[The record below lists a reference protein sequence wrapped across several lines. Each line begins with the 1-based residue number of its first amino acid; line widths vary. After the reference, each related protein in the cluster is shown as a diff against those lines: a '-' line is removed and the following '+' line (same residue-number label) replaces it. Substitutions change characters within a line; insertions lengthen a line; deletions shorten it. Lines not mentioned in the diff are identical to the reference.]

1 MPQSRRQLVFFILGG
16 FFLTNAILAELT
28 GGKLFVPPTIDLG
41 FAKFEGVVLSI
52 GVLLWP
58 VVFITTD
65 LINEYYGKRG
75 VRLLTFLTVAM
86 VSLCFILLFLA
97 DRVPAWEKSPVS
109 EEAFSEVF
117 NQSRWIIVGSLTAF
131 VFSQL
136 VDVLVFTSFRRWT
149 QGRFLW
155 LRATGSTVVSQL
167 VDSYIVAY
175 IGFVVPG
182 KLAFWDCMGLAT
194 NNYAFK
200 LTIAILVTPLIYLG
214 HALIDRFL
222 AKDESQDAS
231 A

>member
-28 GGKLFVPPTIDLG
+28 GGKLFVAPTIDLG
-41 FAKFEGVVLSI
+41 FANFEGVVLSI

-86 VSLCFILLFLA
+86 VSLCFIILFLA

-109 EEAFSEVF
+109 AEAFSEVF

-131 VFSQL
+131 VVSQF
-136 VDVLVFTSFRRWT
+136 VDVLVFTGFRQLT
-149 QGRFLW
+149 KGRLLW

-182 KLAFWDCMGLAT
+182 NLAFWDAMGIAT

-222 AKDESQDAS
+222 AKDESQAPS